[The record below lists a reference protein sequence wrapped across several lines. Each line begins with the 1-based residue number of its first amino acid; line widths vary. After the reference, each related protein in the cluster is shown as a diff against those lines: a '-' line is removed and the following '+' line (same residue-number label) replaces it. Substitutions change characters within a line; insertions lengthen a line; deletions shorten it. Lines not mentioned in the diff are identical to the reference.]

1 VDKQINKTKGRSI
14 HHCNNLKQKNMNKL
28 KTKNKHLSI
37 AEIDEALLGFAA
49 LIIFFGSFMAFLFYY
64 LGR

>member
-1 VDKQINKTKGRSI
+1 
-14 HHCNNLKQKNMNKL
+14 MNKL
-28 KTKNKHLSI
+28 KTKNTNLSI

-49 LIIFFGSFMAFLFYY
+49 LIILFGSFMGFLFYY